1 MSGRKQFHLRLRDGR
16 FVFFSEPAIMG
27 VINVSPNSF
36 YNPHSDLNSV
46 LRTAE
51 KMIEEGADILD
62 IGAEATNPFVKLD
75 KDSPSLQ
82 QELGRLI
89 PAVDGIKKHF
99 NILISVDTSQP
110 QVMREAINIGADI
123 VNDQRALQI
132 EGALITVAELKTP
145 VCLMHFPNS
154 MRKSDSL
161 SCSSFL
167 QNIKNDLK
175 NAIERCSTVGISRD
189 RIIIDPGFGQGNY
202 GKNLTVNFYLLNR
215 LSELTPLG
223 FPILVGWSRKS
234 MVGDIINQPPSGRL
248 FGSIAADTLAVYQGA
263 SVIRTHDVK
272 ASREAVKIAAY
283 AKRID
288 KDEIEQ

>member
-1 MSGRKQFHLRLRDGR
+1 MSENQFYLRLCDGR
-16 FVFFSEPAIMG
+16 CVFFSEPAIMG

-51 KMIEEGADILD
+51 KMVEEGADILD

-75 KDSPSLQ
+75 RDLPSLQ
-82 QELGRLI
+82 KELSLLM
-89 PAVDGIKKHF
+89 PAVDGIKKRF
-99 NILISVDTSQP
+99 NILVSVDTSRP
-110 QVMREAINIGADI
+110 QVMKEAVNIGADMI
-123 VNDQRALQI
+123 NDQRTLQT
-132 EGALITVAELKTP
+132 EGALMTVAELKTP
-145 VCLMHFPNS
+145 ICLMHFPDPT
-154 MRKSDSL
+154 RKLDFP

-167 QNIKNDLK
+167 ESVKNDLS
-175 NAIERCSTVGISRD
+175 NAVERCSTVGISRD

-215 LSELTPLG
+215 LSELTFLNL
-223 FPILVGWSRKS
+223 PILAGWSRKS
-234 MVGDIINQPPSGRL
+234 MVGDVINQPPIGRL

-272 ASREAVKIAAY
+272 ASREAMKIAAY
-283 AKRID
+283 SKRID
-288 KDEIEQ
+288 KDEME

>member
-1 MSGRKQFHLRLRDGR
+1 MSEKQFYLRLCDGR
-16 FVFFSEPAIMG
+16 CVFFSEPAVMG
-27 VINVSPNSF
+27 IINVSPNSF
-36 YNPHSDLNSV
+36 YNPHSNLNSV

-62 IGAEATNPFVKLD
+62 IGAEATNPFVRLD

-82 QELGRLI
+82 EELDRLI
-89 PAVDGIKKHF
+89 PAVDRIKKHF
-99 NILISVDTSQP
+99 NILVSVDTSRS
-110 QVMREAINIGADI
+110 QVMREAINTGADMI
-123 VNDQRALQI
+123 NDQRALQM
-132 EGALITVAELKTP
+132 EGALMTVAELKTP
-145 VCLMHFPNS
+145 VCLMHFPDPIQ
-154 MRKSDSL
+154 KPCSL

-167 QNIKNDLK
+167 ESIKNDLK
-175 NAIERCSTVGISRD
+175 NAIERCAMVGISRD

-215 LSELTPLG
+215 LSELTFLEL
-223 FPILVGWSRKS
+223 PILAGWSRKS
-234 MVGDIINQPPSGRL
+234 MVGDIINQPPTGRL

-283 AKRID
+283 AKRIN
-288 KDEIEQ
+288 KNEMEQ